1 MFVYFH
7 CFEWLGAFF
16 SLRGC
21 PTFLPPVQVGEGAL
35 MSGDPFCSPDVPL
48 ALSPDAFSL
57 VPFAFLPHLLFS
69 FSTYFLLHIW
79 LNALIIPGTTA

>member
-1 MFVYFH
+1 MAGCIF
-7 CFEWLGAFF
+7 LTP
-16 SLRGC
+16 GC
-21 PTFLPPVQVGEGAL
+21 PTSLAPVQVGEGAL
-35 MSGDPFCSPDVPL
+35 MRGDPFCSPDVPL